1 MIRTVTAW
9 SYQRM
14 HRRAQ
19 KAEGELARLKEAV
32 RLAGFSG
39 RDFNG
44 SRHYYLMGWL
54 LAHTAPARRIIEET
68 DECVSKQ

>member
-1 MIRTVTAW
+1 
-9 SYQRM
+9 M

-32 RLAGFSG
+32 RLAGEFG

-44 SRHYYLMGWL
+44 SRHYYMMGYL
-54 LAHTAPARRIIEET
+54 LAHTTPARHIIEET
-68 DECVSKQ
+68 DKCASKQ